1 MKFAHYITVLERDA
15 PPQWR
20 GKFVKYK
27 QLKKM
32 LKRCKPA
39 DQPDAPLDT
48 EAEEAFFTELHSELD
63 AINRDFQL
71 EADRTVAA
79 YHRSTQGFR
88 LLCCYIP
95 LCCFSGPKKY
105 AALSERAYWCRKYA
119 RGNAVALRKILKKHD
134 KVCGNRRGR
143 EFLQQCWCSTSA
155 AGIGLFL
162 HSPLLDELKAV
173 QDVLHQKITEIE
185 IRNLEKAE
193 AERSSKDLQDDL
205 HNGDDDFNGDDSDMP
220 SDGEH
225 RHSSTRSGG
234 TNKNLIESNKIK
246 NNQESSA
253 GRTLPP
259 SPFVTTNATEATGG
273 GESASSIVVGL
284 PPRPPPGSNT
294 SAWGSIDLLTRKS
307 PSVLSQSSDGLRG
320 AVAAALAST
329 QTRPGGQATQQVPL
343 APPSMSGS
351 LGSHTSPSLQA
362 QRRAALV
369 AIQESPTC
377 MLDSSD
383 IEWEGG
389 NTEENDQGPSRKA
402 AVEMITA
409 AALLAETGKGALGVV
424 GTTTSTTGGGAGGG
438 GVLENEDHDHLHDI
452 TSDAGDRDGIDPDAP
467 LPKESSFADGVAG
480 GGGGGGGGSF
490 PDGGSSGVG
499 LVLGPFRDEELR
511 CPICLDVMYKPV
523 GLGCGHK
530 FCRPCALEA
539 AGFGK
544 AFGAFH
550 NIISYIPA
558 RTPCPQCRQQNV
570 YRSAVTLKEVGRLIK
585 SRYPEQWAEAK
596 SEERMKRRES
606 PSMSRERS
614 SSLLGTTPFD
624 LLM

>member
-20 GKFVKYK
+20 GKFLLYK

-39 DQPDAPLDT
+39 DQQNAPLDT
-48 EAEEAFFTELHSELD
+48 EAEEAFFKELRLELE

-79 YHRSTQGFR
+79 YHRRTQGLHFF
-88 LLCCYIP
+88 CCAIP
-95 LCCFSGPKKY
+95 LCCFSGPKQY

-143 EFLQQCWCSTSA
+143 EFLQQCWCSASA

-173 QDVLHQKITEIE
+173 QDVLHHKITEIE
-185 IRNLEKAE
+185 IRNLQKTEV
-193 AERSSKDLQDDL
+193 
-205 HNGDDDFNGDDSDMP
+205 DDDEDGDELNGNEFEMAP
-220 SDGEH
+220 DGDQ
-225 RHSSTRSGG
+225 RTSIRSG
-234 TNKNLIESNKIK
+234 
-246 NNQESSA
+246 SA
-253 GRTLPP
+253 GRKTNEIKGNGHANTIRTNAPTYKEINARPTPLP
-259 SPFVTTNATEATGG
+259 SPLTTTTTGG
-273 GESASSIVVGL
+273 AISTPPVVIPVVGL
-284 PPRPPPGSNT
+284 PPLAPSGSNT
-294 SAWGSIDLLTRKS
+294 AVSPPPTVVNSLERRS
-307 PSVLSQSSDGLRG
+307 PSILSQSSDGLRG
-320 AVAAALAST
+320 AVAAALGST
-329 QTRPGGQATQQVPL
+329 QTHPLAGQGQQQQEYQSHLPF

-362 QRRAALV
+362 QRRAALA

-389 NTEENDQGPSRKA
+389 DDGGEERGPSIDKNEGKWAQKSQAVAGVDLTAPAA
-402 AVEMITA
+402 AVPEEGEHHIR
-409 AALLAETGKGALGVV
+409 
-424 GTTTSTTGGGAGGG
+424 
-438 GVLENEDHDHLHDI
+438 DI
-452 TSDAGDRDGIDPDAP
+452 TSDAGERDGIDPDAP
-467 LPKESSFADGVAG
+467 LGNDGTDAVLD
-480 GGGGGGGGSF
+480 GGSL

-511 CPICLDVMYKPV
+511 CPICLDIMYKPV

-530 FCRPCALEA
+530 FCSPCALEA

-550 NIISYIPA
+550 NIISYIPT
-558 RTPCPQCRQQNV
+558 RTPCPQCRQKNV
-570 YRSAVTLKEVGRLIK
+570 YKSAVTLREVGRLIK
-585 SRYPEQWAEAK
+585 SRYPEQWAERK
-596 SEERMKRRES
+596 SEERTKRWEIASNS
-606 PSMSRERS
+606 PSLSRERS
-614 SSLLGTTPFD
+614 TSLLGTTPFD
-624 LLM
+624 LLV

>member
-1 MKFAHYITVLERDA
+1 
-15 PPQWR
+15 
-20 GKFVKYK
+20 
-27 QLKKM
+27 M

-48 EAEEAFFTELHSELD
+48 AAEEAFFKELHLELE

-79 YHRSTQGFR
+79 YHRSTQGIQ
-88 LLCCYIP
+88 LLFCFIP
-95 LCCFSGPKKY
+95 LCCFSGPKQY

-143 EFLQQCWCSTSA
+143 EFLQQCWCSASA

-162 HSPLLDELKAV
+162 HSPLLDELKAI
-173 QDVLHQKITEIE
+173 QDVLHHKITEIE
-185 IRNLEKAE
+185 IRNQKIE
-193 AERSSKDLQDDL
+193 DDKEEEED
-205 HNGDDDFNGDDSDMP
+205 GIDGDDSNAMA

-225 RHSSTRSGG
+225 TRSSTRSGTAAG
-234 TNKNLIESNKIK
+234 K
-246 NNQESSA
+246 NNNKTRGKGSITTSA
-253 GRTLPP
+253 KIPIPP
-259 SPFVTTNATEATGG
+259 SPFTLNGTTTTK
-273 GESASSIVVGL
+273 VLVGL
-284 PPRPPPGSNT
+284 PSPPHPPPPGSNV
-294 SAWGSIDLLTRKS
+294 SIPSTLHADHLARSS
-307 PSVLSQSSDGLRG
+307 PSILSQSSDGLRG

-329 QTRPGGQATQQVPL
+329 QTKPLNGGTGAQQQQQQQNVFAHA
-343 APPSMSGS
+343 APSLSGS

-362 QRRAALV
+362 QRRAALA

-389 NTEENDQGPSRKA
+389 DEVERAGPSVADKNGRQDRGQGQA
-402 AVEMITA
+402 LITIVSPLNPTGA
-409 AALLAETGKGALGVV
+409 AAHEEEHA
-424 GTTTSTTGGGAGGG
+424 
-438 GVLENEDHDHLHDI
+438 HDV

-467 LPKESSFADGVAG
+467 LRNVDATDAIKTDGSRG
-480 GGGGGGGGSF
+480 GGGGNGAQGSF

-530 FCRPCALEA
+530 FCSPCALEA

-544 AFGAFH
+544 AFGVFH
-550 NIISYIPA
+550 NIISYIPT
-558 RTPCPQCRQQNV
+558 RTPCPQCRQKNV
-570 YRSAVTLKEVGRLIK
+570 YKSAVSLREVGRLIK
-585 SRYPEQWAEAK
+585 SRYPEQWAERK
-596 SEERMKRRES
+596 SEERRKRQEINNNS
-606 PSMSRERS
+606 PAISRDRS
-614 SSLLGTTPFD
+614 TSLLGTTPFD
-624 LLM
+624 LLT

>member
-1 MKFAHYITVLERDA
+1 
-15 PPQWR
+15 
-20 GKFVKYK
+20 
-27 QLKKM
+27 M

-48 EAEEAFFTELHSELD
+48 EAEEAFFKELNSELE

-79 YHRSTQGFR
+79 YHRRTQGLTFF
-88 LLCCYIP
+88 CCAIP
-95 LCCFSGPKKY
+95 LCCFSGPKQY

-173 QDVLHQKITEIE
+173 QDVLHHKITEIE
-185 IRNLEKAE
+185 IRNLQKNEVDE
-193 AERSSKDLQDDL
+193 DDDDDL
-205 HNGDDDFNGDDSDMP
+205 NGNESDMA

-225 RHSSTRSGG
+225 RTSTRSG
-234 TNKNLIESNKIK
+234 
-246 NNQESSA
+246 SA
-253 GRTLPP
+253 GRKANKVDGKVVSSTTIPISAPTCQEDNARVTLMP
-259 SPFVTTNATEATGG
+259 SPFTTTSTGG
-273 GESASSIVVGL
+273 AISTPQGVTPVVGL
-284 PPRPPPGSNT
+284 PPLASSGSNAVSPPAT
-294 SAWGSIDLLTRKS
+294 ALNNLERRS

-329 QTRPGGQATQQVPL
+329 QTHSQEKQGQQKRQQHQSHIPF
-343 APPSMSGS
+343 APSSTSGS

-362 QRRAALV
+362 QRRAALA

-383 IEWEGG
+383 IEWEVED
-389 NTEENDQGPSRKA
+389 EEGEERAPRGPSGSKKWAHKSQA
-402 AVEMITA
+402 AEAGVDLTVPGAIVPE
-409 AALLAETGKGALGVV
+409 KG
-424 GTTTSTTGGGAGGG
+424 
-438 GVLENEDHDHLHDI
+438 EYHIPDI
-452 TSDAGDRDGIDPDAP
+452 TTDAGERDGIDPDAP
-467 LPKESSFADGVAG
+467 LENDGADGNLDCNG
-480 GGGGGGGGSF
+480 NSL

-499 LVLGPFRDEELR
+499 AVLGPFRDEELR
-511 CPICLDVMYKPV
+511 CPICLDIMYKPV

-530 FCRPCALEA
+530 FCSPCALEA
-539 AGFGK
+539 AGFGR
-544 AFGAFH
+544 ACGAFQ

-558 RTPCPQCRQQNV
+558 RTPCPQCRQKNV
-570 YRSAVTLKEVGRLIK
+570 YRSAVRLREVGRLIK
-585 SRYPEQWAEAK
+585 SRYPEQWAERK
-596 SEERMKRRES
+596 CEERTKRHGIS
-606 PSMSRERS
+606 SSAPSLSRERS
-614 SSLLGTTPFD
+614 TSLQGTTPFD
-624 LLM
+624 LLV